1 MGIKPNLHWVIKSLP
16 DGDMEIMPV
25 KGWYDLATTGS
36 SHDPRR
42 SARPGVTG
50 HATPQRDAAVMEL
63 QQQAMVRKESADRWD
78 AISKR
83 RMQRIEESGGARRA
97 FPLAE
102 DLDAAK
108 ASEEKRRKVQIMY
121 PEDPDAADDTGFK
134 HQEEKRRKVLQKL
147 QKAQDAGT
155 EEQAVPDVA
164 STLLDLKR
172 QGEGAWDFSDEEEF
186 SDDEEKVAPEA
197 NPKEVE
203 GLPEED
209 ANLPSGDE
217 EDEETK
223 PEATLS
229 GVGEE
234 LKVLLKVDPETAES
248 PPRFEEPMEAGSPDQ
263 ALMVGRCVVF
273 SMEDVSE
280 AENLPNLSCTVR
292 TPCHRVL
299 PFPGFFFVAGFTGS
313 VASLRRMRR
322 LLLVIAIQA
331 KVLTVAEDVESIA
344 ERLGSPSARDYLL
357 RRELLRSG
365 LSHSTDP
372 EEVEME
378 SEAEDT
384 ASSLAKGLANATSI
398 TAETATIREEPP
410 LEEAVKN
417 PAQASVVPQQNVT
430 LLAGP
435 AGRPALIVAGM
446 YGPGGAVG
454 PQGPEGPAG
463 PQGPAG
469 PAGASVVGP
478 AGRQG
483 TPGQR
488 GKMGKT
494 GKVGAK
500 GHAGSPGEPGKP
512 CEDFHKW
519 SQLLDYYTKVVTKM
533 EAAAGTYVRGVNREV
548 SMLQQQSAIYQA
560 RTYALSNGSMDLHNY
575 MVANYKRMVKS
586 ASSAKEVDEY
596 LSRMSMVTPLDALH
610 DAQRLYPAF
619 LGTQRVALVMEA
631 AQNKHQGHQGHQ
643 GRQGQFSGQPGE
655 SSHTENHQKSSSW
668 RQSLSLFLV
677 LPLVLL
683 P

>member
-1 MGIKPNLHWVIKSLP
+1 
-16 DGDMEIMPV
+16 
-25 KGWYDLATTGS
+25 
-36 SHDPRR
+36 
-42 SARPGVTG
+42 
-50 HATPQRDAAVMEL
+50 
-63 QQQAMVRKESADRWD
+63 
-78 AISKR
+78 
-83 RMQRIEESGGARRA
+83 
-97 FPLAE
+97 
-102 DLDAAK
+102 
-108 ASEEKRRKVQIMY
+108 
-121 PEDPDAADDTGFK
+121 
-134 HQEEKRRKVLQKL
+134 
-147 QKAQDAGT
+147 
-155 EEQAVPDVA
+155 
-164 STLLDLKR
+164 
-172 QGEGAWDFSDEEEF
+172 
-186 SDDEEKVAPEA
+186 
-197 NPKEVE
+197 
-203 GLPEED
+203 
-209 ANLPSGDE
+209 
-217 EDEETK
+217 
-223 PEATLS
+223 
-229 GVGEE
+229 
-234 LKVLLKVDPETAES
+234 
-248 PPRFEEPMEAGSPDQ
+248 
-263 ALMVGRCVVF
+263 
-273 SMEDVSE
+273 
-280 AENLPNLSCTVR
+280 
-292 TPCHRVL
+292 
-299 PFPGFFFVAGFTGS
+299 
-313 VASLRRMRR
+313 
-322 LLLVIAIQA
+322 VIAIQA

-344 ERLGSPSARDYLL
+344 ERLGTPSARDYLL

-384 ASSLAKGLANATSI
+384 ASTLAKGLANATSI
-398 TAETATIREEPP
+398 TPETATIREEPP
-410 LEEAVKN
+410 LEEVVKN
-417 PAQASVVPQQNVT
+417 PPQASVAPQQNVT

-655 SSHTENHQKSSSW
+655 SSHMENHQKSSSW

-677 LPLVLL
+677 LPLVKWPIFHLAL
-683 P
+683 EIS